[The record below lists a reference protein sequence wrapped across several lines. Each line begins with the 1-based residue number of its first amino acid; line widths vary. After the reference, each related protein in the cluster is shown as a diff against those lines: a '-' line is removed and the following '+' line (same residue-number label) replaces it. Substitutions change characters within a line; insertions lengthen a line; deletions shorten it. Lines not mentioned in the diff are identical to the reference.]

1 MFKITAMEKEN
12 LNQNSLTGKLMLNL
26 DEAAAFIGLSKSYL
40 YKLTSARKIPH
51 SKPLGKL
58 VYFNRVELEEWMQQ
72 NKVATMSE
80 IDRRAQDYCI
90 QKRSVL

>member
-1 MFKITAMEKEN
+1 METKTK
-12 LNQNSLTGKLMLNL
+12 QNASTGKLMLNL

-80 IDRRAQDYCI
+80 IDRRAQNYCI
-90 QKRSVL
+90 QKGSVL

>member
-1 MFKITAMEKEN
+1 MDEKIR
-12 LNQNSLTGKLMLNL
+12 QNASTGKLMLNL

-80 IDRRAQDYCI
+80 IDRRAQNYCI
-90 QKRSVL
+90 QKGSVL